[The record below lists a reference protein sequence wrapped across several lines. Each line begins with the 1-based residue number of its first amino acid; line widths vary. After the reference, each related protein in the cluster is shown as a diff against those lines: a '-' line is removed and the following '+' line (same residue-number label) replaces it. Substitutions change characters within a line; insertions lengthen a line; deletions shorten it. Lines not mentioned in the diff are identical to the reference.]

1 MNEFDAIIKS
11 PIGYIGIVA
20 GDDAITGVRLNI
32 EARRER
38 IPREG
43 VAADAARALKE
54 YFDTGA
60 WPEGISLHEQ
70 GTPFQKRVWKQ
81 LRSIRP
87 GETLTYGDV
96 ARRLRSGPLA
106 VGQACRA
113 NPCPLLT
120 PCHRVV
126 SASGTGGFSGEVDGE
141 WPRIKAWLLRHEG
154 HPA

>member
-1 MNEFDAIIKS
+1 MKEHDAIIKS
-11 PIGYIGIVA
+11 PVGYIGIVTE
-20 GDDAITGVRLNI
+20 GDAVTGVRLNI

-43 VAADAARALKE
+43 VAADAAKALKA
-54 YFDTGA
+54 YFQSGN
-60 WPEGISLHEQ
+60 WPEDIPLDEK
-70 GTPFQKRVWKQ
+70 GTAFQKRVWKQ
-81 LRSIRP
+81 LRAIRP

-96 ARRLRSGPLA
+96 ARRLRTGPRA
-106 VGQACRA
+106 VGQACRS

-126 SASGTGGFSGEVDGE
+126 AASGTGGFSGEVDGE

-154 HPA
+154 YPA